1 MSVEAVS
8 LNEIIKSVTYEGGD
22 YSAPPRSAPP
32 VKEGSPPGKKIETAN
47 NLQKE
52 ILDISNGKNSKE
64 EVSFKELDG
73 MESIKE
79 NIQKNYEKIK
89 ERIQSLENT
98 ELKFEK
104 DKETKRNIIKIL
116 DKKTKKVIKQIPP
129 KEFYKFIV
137 ELYKQNQKN
146 AEKMKKKTQLR
157 ENRQYNEAL
166 NGELKGLI
174 LNRNI

>member
-8 LNEIIKSVTYEGGD
+8 LNEIRKSVTYEGGEHT
-22 YSAPPRSAPP
+22 APPRSAPL
-32 VKEGSPPGKKIETAN
+32 VKKSSSPNRNINSEDT
-47 NLQKE
+47 LLKE
-52 ILDISNGKNSKE
+52 ILDISKGKSNKG
-64 EVSFKELDG
+64 EVNFKELDG

-79 NIQKNYEKIK
+79 DIQKNYEKIK

-116 DKKTKKVIKQIPP
+116 DKKTKKVIRQVPP

-146 AEKMKKKTQLR
+146 AEKMEKRAQAR
-157 ENRQYNEAL
+157 EDQRYNGNINA
-166 NGELKGLI
+166 ELKGLI